1 MDGDIYGSPSNCQLV
16 VHLHSPGGA
25 RIGASCPIPGVAQVL
40 MRGDL
45 TPPEILVDD
54 VRPEV
59 FEDLWWAMALLSWQ
73 LVLPMLELV
82 SHQW

>member
-1 MDGDIYGSPSNCQLV
+1 
-16 VHLHSPGGA
+16 
-25 RIGASCPIPGVAQVL
+25 